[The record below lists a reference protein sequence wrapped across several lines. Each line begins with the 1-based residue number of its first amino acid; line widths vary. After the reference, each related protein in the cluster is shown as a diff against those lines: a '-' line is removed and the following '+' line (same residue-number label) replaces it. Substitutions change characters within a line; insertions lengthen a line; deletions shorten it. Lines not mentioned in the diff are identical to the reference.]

1 MDYVI
6 NLLKREKYIINC
18 VLKTWPKNYNLD
30 QRNLRIN
37 RIKQLDESIQTLNKI
52 NRNGIKSN

>member
-18 VLKTWPKNYNLD
+18 VLKTWPENHDID
-30 QRNLRIN
+30 QRNLRIS
-37 RIKQLDESIQTLNKI
+37 RIKQLEESIQTLNKSY
-52 NRNGIKSN
+52 RNGIKSN